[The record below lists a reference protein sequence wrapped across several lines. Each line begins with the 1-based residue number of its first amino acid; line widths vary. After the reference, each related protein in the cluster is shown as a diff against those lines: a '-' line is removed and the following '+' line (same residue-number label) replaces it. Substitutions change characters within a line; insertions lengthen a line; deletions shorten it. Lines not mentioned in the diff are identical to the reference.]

1 MQSIHEEDY
10 SKPLY
15 EEKITLK
22 RPLFIQESEAKNKIS
37 PQERGTIV
45 HLVMEVLDL
54 NKINTIDEIKVQIKD
69 LIKREIISEKQ
80 SLVINPFKIYKF
92 FKSNIGKRAL
102 ASHFIKREQSI
113 YSQIKMNDIYLNNED
128 IQNNRETYEEES
140 LMLRGI
146 IDLYFEEDDEIVIV
160 DYKTDY
166 IDEDNKQEVINR
178 YEKQLDLYAEALNKL
193 TGKNVKEK
201 YLYLFNIDE
210 EVKL

>member
-1 MQSIHEEDY
+1 MHEE
-10 SKPLY
+10 KV
-15 EEKITLK
+15 TLK
-22 RPLFIQESEAKNKIS
+22 RPLFIQEDEAKNKIS

-54 NKINTIDEIKVQIKD
+54 NRINTINEIKEQIED

-92 FKSNIGKRAL
+92 FKSEIGKRAL
-102 ASHFIKREQSI
+102 SSHFIKREQSI

-128 IQNNRETYEEES
+128 IQNNRAIYEEES

-166 IDEDNKQEVINR
+166 ITEENKQEVIDR
-178 YEKQLDLYAEALNKL
+178 YKKQLDLYAEALTKL
-193 TGKNVKEK
+193 TGKKVKEK
-201 YLYLFNIDE
+201 YLYLFNVDE
-210 EVKL
+210 AVKLEED

>member
-1 MQSIHEEDY
+1 
-10 SKPLY
+10 
-15 EEKITLK
+15 
-22 RPLFIQESEAKNKIS
+22 
-37 PQERGTIV
+37 
-45 HLVMEVLDL
+45 MEVIDLDR
-54 NKINTIDEIKVQIKD
+54 INTIDQIKEQIKD

-102 ASHFIKREQSI
+102 SSHFIKREQSI

-128 IQNNRETYEEES
+128 IQNNRATYDEES

-146 IDLYFEEDDEIVIV
+146 IDLYFEENDEIVIV

-166 IDEDNKQEVINR
+166 IDKDNKQEVIDR
-178 YEKQLDLYAEALNKL
+178 YRKQLDLYAEALMKL
-193 TGKNVKEK
+193 TGKKVKEK

>member
-1 MQSIHEEDY
+1 M
-10 SKPLY
+10 Y
-15 EEKITLK
+15 EEKVTLK
-22 RPLFIQESEAKNKIS
+22 RPLFIQESEAKNKIN
-37 PQERGTIV
+37 PLERGTIV

-54 NKINTIDEIKVQIKD
+54 NRINTIDEIKTQIKD
-69 LIKREIISEKQ
+69 LIKREVISEKQ

-128 IQNNRETYEEES
+128 IQNNRATYEEES

-166 IDEDNKQEVINR
+166 IDEDNKQEVIDR
-178 YEKQLDLYAEALNKL
+178 YRKQLDLYAEALNKL
-193 TGKNVKEK
+193 TGKKVKEK